1 MIKTIYDIPEHIF
14 KTSYQNATIGH
25 VLTPPKLALEM
36 IETLPSDFIK
46 SGIKILDPACKNGS
60 FLFQLVIKKL
70 DSEWTIKEIENSLYT
85 CDTLNASLNI
95 AESGIKH
102 IIRFPYQ
109 NSLIKINNLL
119 YKHIEIELLYDK
131 LIKTITK
138 NKYISIRQFI
148 NNLLL
153 DRKNNWLIL
162 KFEENLIEF
171 IKKYEGLS
179 KTESKLF
186 GEVFTPQALIEEM
199 LDTLPDDVWS
209 NKDLKW
215 LDPAVGI
222 GNFPAAVL
230 GRLMDGLKYVIV
242 DSDERRKWILEE
254 MLYMGDISTK
264 NLFLLYQLFDAN
276 NEFKLNVF
284 RGDFLGGGF
293 DKQILEWGLDGFD
306 LVVGNPPYQ
315 TENNSTITKTSSNV
329 KLWRIFIEKSLK
341 ILKKSGFL
349 NFVTPSSWASGTK
362 NPHNSTNLF
371 NDIFNMKNTIFI
383 SFDVNHYFSKIGVDF
398 SYYLIQND
406 SYKGLTKLK
415 CDSII
420 TEIDLSNFNLLPKI
434 VNNKIFSIL
443 NKLSVD
449 KFTFKMDRKD
459 HYKGSLNISITDEF
473 NIPVY
478 CGPSKGI
485 LYSDKSSPYFK
496 LPKIFTHRIS
506 SLKMLNDENCEISTN
521 YSQVYILENGENG
534 KYASELF
541 ETKFYKFL
549 YKLFQYTQYNECIT
563 LNQLPKIDLSKSW
576 TDKELYEYFNLTQEE
591 IQLIE
596 DTISDKKKKSKNK

>member
-1 MIKTIYDIPEHIF
+1 MKNKELKDFVY
-14 KTSYQNATIGH
+14 SNVYQNSSNGY
-25 VLTPPKLALEM
+25 VLTPSELADEM
-36 IETLPSDFIK
+36 VSTLPEDVFKSSKTTFLDPICKSGTFLFEIIERLYDNGHSISNIENRIYTVDSNYHSLNVAQSTIRK
-46 SGIKILDPACKNGS
+46 ILNSGIKIDYKHEWIEKYYNRLISEISKGKYTTLDDFMDIIILDKNDLKLME
-60 FLFQLVIKKL
+60 LFKKSVG
-70 DSEWTIKEIENSLYT
+70 DFIKEYE
-85 CDTLNASLNI
+85 
-95 AESGIKH
+95 
-102 IIRFPYQ
+102 
-109 NSLIKINNLL
+109 KIS
-119 YKHIEIELLYDK
+119 K
-131 LIKTITK
+131 L
-138 NKYISIRQFI
+138 
-148 NNLLL
+148 
-153 DRKNNWLIL
+153 
-162 KFEENLIEF
+162 
-171 IKKYEGLS
+171 
-179 KTESKLF
+179 ESKLF
-186 GEVFTPQALIEEM
+186 GEVFTPRQLIQEM
-199 LDTLPDDVWS
+199 LDTLPPEVWK

-222 GNFPAAVL
+222 GNFPAVIL
-230 GRLMDGLKYVIV
+230 ERLMKGLEDVIPNEL
-242 DSDERRKWILEE
+242 ERRKWVLEE

-293 DKQILEWGLDGFD
+293 DKQMVEWGLDGFD

-596 DTISDKKKKSKNK
+596 DTIYDKKKKSKNK